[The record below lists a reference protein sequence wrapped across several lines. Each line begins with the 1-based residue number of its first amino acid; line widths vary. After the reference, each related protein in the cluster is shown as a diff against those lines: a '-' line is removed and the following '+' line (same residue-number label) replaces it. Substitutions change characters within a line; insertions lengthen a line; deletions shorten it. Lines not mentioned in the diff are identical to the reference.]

1 LLHVLGLDE
10 AADRMVVDYSHG
22 MTKKVA
28 LAAALLHGPQ
38 VLFLDEPFEAIDPV
52 STRSIEA
59 VLHRHVGGR
68 RHGGLLQ
75 PRARRGRAAL

>member
-1 LLHVLGLDE
+1 
-10 AADRMVVDYSHG
+10 

-59 VLHRHVGGR
+59 VLHRPR
-68 RHGGLLQ
+68 R
-75 PRARRGRAAL
+75 RRRERSSSPATFSMSSSGSATGWW